1 MKLHDDIHNYY
12 EKLVVEDITKRNLES
27 TYSDDVM
34 ADLCCTV
41 LNQLPARYI
50 RYDVDMEF
58 YLPQTE
64 RIKMEQQVQTAID
77 VAISPV
83 AKKKELQ
90 KWAMS

>member
-12 EKLVVEDITKRNLES
+12 EKLVVEDIARRELDSVYN
-27 TYSDDVM
+27 DDVM

-58 YLPQTE
+58 YLPHSE
-64 RIKMEQQVQTAID
+64 RMLMEQQVQTAID
-77 VAISPV
+77 VAISQV

-90 KWAMS
+90 NGQ

>member
-12 EKLVVEDITKRNLES
+12 EKLVIEDIAQRNLDGVFN
-27 TYSDDVM
+27 DDIM

-58 YLPQTE
+58 YLSRAE
-64 RIKMEQQVQTAID
+64 RMKMEQTVQTAID
-77 VAISPV
+77 VAVSQV
-83 AKKKELQ
+83 LKKKEL
-90 KWAMS
+90 K